1 LLEKYVENIELIWKD
16 VHFVKKIYNQK
27 IFNGFNIVRN
37 VKRLLGILERLIE
50 RLFIQR
56 IRNIWILIDDDI

>member
-1 LLEKYVENIELIWKD
+1 MLEKYVENIELIWKD
-16 VHFVKKIYNQK
+16 AHFVKKISNQK

-37 VKRLLGILERLIE
+37 VRRLLEILGKLIE

-56 IRNIWILIDDDI
+56 IRSIWILIDDDI

>member
-1 LLEKYVENIELIWKD
+1 MLEKYVENIELIWKD
-16 VHFVKKIYNQK
+16 VHFVKKISNQK

-37 VKRLLGILERLIE
+37 VRRLLGILGKLIE
-50 RLFIQR
+50 RLFIRR